1 LLGAKTINQIFCLEK
16 NVMGDQGR
24 DRTDLYLSVEKVT
37 KHFGRFVALKDI
49 SFQAERGE
57 FLCILGPSGCG
68 KTTIL
73 RIVAGLEV
81 QTSGSVFVRGQ
92 DISSLPV
99 SKRQMGIVFQSY
111 ALFPNLAAEANI
123 AYGLKSRGLKRGEIE
138 KRVKDLIQLVGLQGM
153 DHKYPAQL
161 SGGQQQR
168 VALARAIALS
178 PQLLLLDE
186 PLSALDAKVR
196 VMLRAEIRQLQR
208 KLGVTAI
215 MVTHDQEEALTM
227 ADRILVMDNGKL
239 VQDGTPHEIY
249 ERPATPF
256 VASFIGT
263 MNFIRDIVKDSSE
276 TYSSGRLHLQVEKS
290 DDLPVGSRA
299 TIAIRPEEVMI
310 GHEEHGGTNVI
321 PGRVRRV
328 EYLGSQYRVHLALPL
343 GQAQRTMIEADLPAE
358 RIRTLSLVENME
370 IGVHFPPERLRVY
383 AA

>member
-1 LLGAKTINQIFCLEK
+1 M
-16 NVMGDQGR
+16 VDQGR

-49 SFQAERGE
+49 SFKAERGE

-92 DISSLPV
+92 NISSLPV

-111 ALFPNLAAEANI
+111 ALFPNLTAETNI
-123 AYGLKSRGLKRGEIE
+123 AYGLKSRGLNKREIE
-138 KRVKDLIQLVGLQGM
+138 TRVQDLIRLVGLESMG
-153 DHKYPAQL
+153 HKYPAQL

-196 VMLRAEIRQLQR
+196 VMLRSEIRQLQR

-276 TYSSGRLHLQVEKS
+276 TYRAGGLRLLVRKS
-290 DDLPVGSRA
+290 DTLPVGSKA

-358 RIRTLSLVENME
+358 RIRTLSIVENME
-370 IGVHFPPERLRVY
+370 IGVHFPPEHLRVY

>member
-1 LLGAKTINQIFCLEK
+1 MRKIGEGHLEGK
-16 NVMGDQGR
+16 AMSDPGQEKAE
-24 DRTDLYLSVEKVT
+24 LYLSVEKVT
-37 KHFGRFVALKDI
+37 KLFGRSVALKDI
-49 SFQAERGE
+49 SFEARRGE

-73 RIVAGLEV
+73 RIVAGLEM
-81 QTSGSVFVRGQ
+81 QTSGRVLVQGR
-92 DISSLPV
+92 DISGLPV

-123 AYGLKSRGLKRGEIE
+123 AYGLKNRGLNKGKIE
-138 KRVKDLIQLVGLQGM
+138 DRVKELIQLVSLQGM
-153 DHKYPAQL
+153 GHKYPAQL

-208 KLGVTAI
+208 RLGVTAI

-227 ADRILVMDNGKL
+227 ADRILVMDNGRL

-276 TYSSGRLHLQVEKS
+276 TYRSGRLRLQVEKS
-290 DDLPVGSRA
+290 DDLPVGSKA
-299 TIAIRPEEVMI
+299 TIAIRPEEVML
-310 GHEEHGGTNVI
+310 GHEEHGGTNI
-321 PGRVRRV
+321 ISGRVRRV
-328 EYLGSQYRVHLALPL
+328 EYLGSQYRVHLVLPF
-343 GQAQRTMIEADLPAE
+343 GQEERTMIEADLPAE
-358 RIRTLSLVENME
+358 RIRRLSIVENME

-383 AA
+383 AT

>member
-1 LLGAKTINQIFCLEK
+1 MKEAGVSQQEG
-16 NVMGDQGR
+16 NVMLDKGQ
-24 DRTDLYLSVEKVT
+24 DRTEPYLAVEKVT

-49 SFQAERGE
+49 SFQAGRGE
-57 FLCILGPSGCG
+57 FLCVLGPSGCG

-73 RIVAGLEV
+73 RILAGLDMQNSGRVLV
-81 QTSGSVFVRGQ
+81 QGRDV
-92 DISSLPV
+92 SSLPV

-111 ALFPNLAAEANI
+111 ALFPNLTAEANI
-123 AYGLKSRGLKRGEIE
+123 GYGLKSRGLNRGEIE
-138 KRVKDLIQLVGLQGM
+138 NRIEELIRLVSLEGM
-153 DHKYPAQL
+153 GHKYPAQL

-196 VMLRAEIRQLQR
+196 VMLRSEIRQLQR
-208 KLGVTAI
+208 ELGVTAI

-227 ADRILVMDNGKL
+227 ADRILVMDHGKL

-263 MNFIRDIVKDSSE
+263 MNFIKDIVKDSSE
-276 TYSSGRLHLQVEKS
+276 TYRAGGLRLLVRKS
-290 DDLPVGSRA
+290 DALPVGSRA

-310 GHEEHGGTNVI
+310 GHEDHGGTNLI

-328 EYLGSQYRVHLALPL
+328 EYRGSQYRVHLALPL
-343 GQAQRTMIEADLPAE
+343 GQAERTMIEADLPAE
-358 RIRTLSLVENME
+358 RIRRLSLVENME

>member
-1 LLGAKTINQIFCLEK
+1 MKEAGVSQQEGNAMLDKGQ
-16 NVMGDQGR
+16 
-24 DRTDLYLSVEKVT
+24 DRTEPYLAVEKVT

-49 SFQAERGE
+49 SFQAGRGE
-57 FLCILGPSGCG
+57 FLCVLGPSGCG

-73 RIVAGLEV
+73 RILAGLEL
-81 QTSGSVFVRGQ
+81 QTSGRVLVQGRDVSN
-92 DISSLPV
+92 LPV

-111 ALFPNLAAEANI
+111 ALFPNLTAEANI
-123 AYGLKSRGLKRGEIE
+123 GYGLKSRGLNRGEIE
-138 KRVKDLIQLVGLQGM
+138 NRIKELIRLVSLEGM
-153 DHKYPAQL
+153 GHKYPAQL

-196 VMLRAEIRQLQR
+196 VMLRSEIRQLQR
-208 KLGVTAI
+208 QLGVTAI

-227 ADRILVMDNGKL
+227 ADRILVMDHGKL

-256 VASFIGT
+256 VASFIGS
-263 MNFIRDIVKDSSE
+263 MNFIRDIVKDSYE
-276 TYSSGRLHLQVEKS
+276 TYRSGGLRLQVEKS
-290 DDLPVGSRA
+290 DDVPVGSKA
-299 TIAIRPEEVMI
+299 TIAIRPEEIMI
-310 GHEEHGGTNVI
+310 GHEEHGGTNLI

-328 EYLGSQYRVHLALPL
+328 EYRGSQYRVHLLLPL
-343 GQAQRTMIEADLPAE
+343 GQAERTVIEADLPAE
-358 RIRTLSLVENME
+358 RIRSLSIVENME

-383 AA
+383 AT

>member
-1 LLGAKTINQIFCLEK
+1 MKEAGFSQQEGNAMLDKGQ
-16 NVMGDQGR
+16 
-24 DRTDLYLSVEKVT
+24 DRTEPYLAVEKVT

-49 SFQAERGE
+49 SFQAGRGE
-57 FLCILGPSGCG
+57 FLCVLGPSGCG

-73 RIVAGLEV
+73 RILAGLDMQNSGRVLV
-81 QTSGSVFVRGQ
+81 QGRDV
-92 DISSLPV
+92 SSLPV

-111 ALFPNLAAEANI
+111 ALFPNLTAEANI
-123 AYGLKSRGLKRGEIE
+123 GYGLKSRGLNRGEIE
-138 KRVKDLIQLVGLQGM
+138 NRIEELIRLVSLEGM
-153 DHKYPAQL
+153 GHKYPAQL

-196 VMLRAEIRQLQR
+196 VMLRSEIRQLQR
-208 KLGVTAI
+208 QLGVTAI

-227 ADRILVMDNGKL
+227 ADRILVMDHGKL

-256 VASFIGT
+256 VASFIGS

-276 TYSSGRLHLQVEKS
+276 TYRSGGLRLQVEKS
-290 DDLPVGSRA
+290 DDVPVGSKA
-299 TIAIRPEEVMI
+299 TIAIRPEEIMI
-310 GHEEHGGTNVI
+310 GHEEHGGTNLI

-328 EYLGSQYRVHLALPL
+328 EYRGSQYRVHLLLPL
-343 GQAQRTMIEADLPAE
+343 GQAERTVIEADLPAE
-358 RIRTLSLVENME
+358 RIRSLSIVENME

-383 AA
+383 AT

>member
-1 LLGAKTINQIFCLEK
+1 MRKIGEGHLEGK
-16 NVMGDQGR
+16 AMSDPGQEKAE
-24 DRTDLYLSVEKVT
+24 LYLSVEKVT
-37 KHFGRFVALKDI
+37 KLFGRSVALKDI
-49 SFQAERGE
+49 SFEARRGE

-73 RIVAGLEV
+73 RIVAGLEM
-81 QTSGSVFVRGQ
+81 QTSGRVLVQGR
-92 DISSLPV
+92 DISGLPV

-123 AYGLKSRGLKRGEIE
+123 AYGLKNRGLNKGKIE
-138 KRVKDLIQLVGLQGM
+138 DRVKELIQLVSLQGM
-153 DHKYPAQL
+153 GHKYPAQL

-196 VMLRAEIRQLQR
+196 VMLRSEIRQLQR

-227 ADRILVMDNGKL
+227 ADRILVMDNGRL

-276 TYSSGRLHLQVEKS
+276 TYRSGRLRLQVEKS
-290 DDLPVGSRA
+290 DDLPVGSKA
-299 TIAIRPEEVMI
+299 TIAIRPEEVML
-310 GHEEHGGTNVI
+310 GHEEHGGTNI
-321 PGRVRRV
+321 ISGRVRRV
-328 EYLGSQYRVHLALPL
+328 EYLGSQYRVHLVLPF
-343 GQAQRTMIEADLPAE
+343 GQEERTMIEADLPAE
-358 RIRTLSLVENME
+358 RIRRLSIVENME

-383 AA
+383 AT